1 MNQPIEDRIK
11 KIEEKQEDTD
21 KRLAE
26 VERRTEPIPATTRI
40 EVASADVLNQLKA
53 LEEGQKELLRKTN
66 EKLDKIAQT
75 QASHDERFDRLQ
87 EDTNVVKIQMEGVRA
102 DVLRVAESQAD
113 FRDRLIEH
121 GQVLKAI
128 QENQDRHTET
138 LSSLISSAESHDALL
153 KNVATKDDIAS
164 MATKDNIKRLET
176 DITSIKTTQEQIL
189 ALLKQNRPES

>member
-113 FRDRLIEH
+113 FRDKLIEH
-121 GQVLKAI
+121 EQVLKAI

-138 LSSLISSAESHDALL
+138 LDSLISSAESHDALL

-164 MATKDNIKRLET
+164 MATKDAIKRLET

>member
-113 FRDRLIEH
+113 FRDKLIEH
-121 GQVLKAI
+121 EQVLKAI

-138 LSSLISSAESHDALL
+138 LDSLISSAESHDALL
-153 KNVATKDDIAS
+153 KNVVTKDDIAS